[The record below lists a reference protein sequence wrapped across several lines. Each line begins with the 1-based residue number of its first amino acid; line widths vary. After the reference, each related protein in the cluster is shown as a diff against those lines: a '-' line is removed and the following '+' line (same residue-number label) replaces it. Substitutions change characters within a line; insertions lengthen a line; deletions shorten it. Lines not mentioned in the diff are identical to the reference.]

1 MARFLAHRL
10 ALMLLTL
17 WVASALLFGVTNVL
31 PGDVGR
37 VLLGPFA
44 PQEAVD
50 VLNRQLGLDRP
61 LAIRYGAWLGDV
73 VRGDWGRSYAFDT
86 PVLPLV
92 AGRLERSLLL
102 AGFALVLL
110 IPTAVGLGVAA
121 ALREGRLLD
130 RVVSLGGLAL
140 GAIPE
145 FVTGV
150 VFLVVFAVW
159 LRWLPASSALPEG
172 AGPWEALRR
181 LLLPAA
187 SLMLVLFS
195 YLARMVRAGTLEA
208 LASDFTRTAVL
219 KGLPRRAVVWRHVVR
234 NALPPTVA
242 VIGSQVGWLVGGL
255 VVVETLFN
263 YPGLGNLM
271 LFAASNRDLP
281 LLVGCGLVVTLVY
294 MLGNLAADLIHAG
307 LDPRVRHGLART

>member
-1 MARFLAHRL
+1 MLRFLARRL

-17 WVASALLFGVTNVL
+17 WVASALLFGVTHLL

-50 VLNRQLGLDRP
+50 LLNRQLGLDRP
-61 LAIRYGAWLGDV
+61 VLVRYGAWLGRV
-73 VRGDWGRSYAFDT
+73 LQGDWGESYAFEA

-92 AGRLERSLLL
+92 ARRLGSSLLL
-102 AGFALVLL
+102 AGFALLILL
-110 IPTAVGLGVAA
+110 PAAVGLGVAA
-121 ALREGRLLD
+121 ALHEGRLVD
-130 RVVSLGGLAL
+130 RLVSVGGLAL

-150 VFLVVFAVW
+150 VLLVVFAVW
-159 LRWLPASSALPEG
+159 LGWLPASSALPEG
-172 AGPWEALRR
+172 AGLGEAMRR
-181 LLLPAA
+181 LLLPAL

-195 YLARMVRAGTLEA
+195 YLARMIRAGTLEA
-208 LASDFTRTAVL
+208 LASDYTRTAVL
-219 KGLPRRAVVWRHVVR
+219 KGLPRRVVVWRHVVR

-255 VVVETLFN
+255 VVVEALFN

-271 LFAASNRDLP
+271 LFAASNNDVP
-281 LLVGCGLVVTLVY
+281 LLVGCGLAVTLVY
-294 MLGNLAADLIHAG
+294 MLGNLSADLIHAA
-307 LDPRVRHGLART
+307 LDPRVRHGIART